1 MRQVKVHQAKSELS
15 RLLAEVER
23 GEEVVIARGDVPVA
37 RLTSIKPVP
46 SERRFGACKGLFT
59 VGDEFFQ
66 DLPEEEIAAWEGGRI

>member
-37 RLTSIKPVP
+37 RLTSVRPVRA
-46 SERRFGACKGLFT
+46 ERRFGAYRGLFA
-59 VGDEFFQ
+59 VGDEFFEE
-66 DLPEEEIAAWEGGRI
+66 LPEDELARWEGGRP